1 MSKIATGLNLLM
13 LSVTSGVLL
22 YIIYQ
27 NRISGRRIDS
37 LRETELA
44 TRITAEDVEE
54 IVQMRVE
61 AMVESLKKQRQMQ
74 QQQAQKNLDAS
85 KGSITGGCEEEK
97 ENQNQNQN
105 PSVESSASPDPSTA
119 SPSRNE

>member
-1 MSKIATGLNLLM
+1 M

-44 TRITAEDVEE
+44 TRITAEDVGN
-54 IVQMRVE
+54 VVLKSSVMASSRTTVLCCVE
-61 AMVESLKKQRQMQ
+61 
-74 QQQAQKNLDAS
+74 D
-85 KGSITGGCEEEK
+85 
-97 ENQNQNQN
+97 
-105 PSVESSASPDPSTA
+105 
-119 SPSRNE
+119 

>member
-1 MSKIATGLNLLM
+1 MRPGFGLKVTLDACASTLATPPP
-13 LSVTSGVLL
+13 
-22 YIIYQ
+22 
-27 NRISGRRIDS
+27 RS
-37 LRETELA
+37 LA
-44 TRITAEDVEE
+44 STRITAEDVEE

-97 ENQNQNQN
+97 ENQNQN